1 MSTPVSAASGQRA
14 GGAIAW
20 AVLVAAFGGFL
31 FGFDIAVVN
40 GAVNPLQEYFG
51 LNEFWT
57 GFVVASG
64 LLGCVVGAWFGGTVV
79 DRLGRVRSMLVAA
92 VLFLLSA
99 VLSGLAL
106 TVYDFVLWRLLGGL
120 GVGLASVIVP
130 AYIAEIAP
138 SRQRGRLGSLWQLA
152 IVIGIFASAVSNA
165 LVANLAGGAGAALW
179 FGLESWRWMF
189 MIEALPA
196 LIYGLLAITLP
207 ESPRYLVSRGREREA
222 KTVLHDVVG
231 IQGEKAL
238 AEKVAEV
245 RETINVEARQR
256 LRDLLEGRRIK
267 PIVWVGIGLA
277 VFQQVVGINVIFFY
291 SNTLWQSVGIPE
303 DQAFLVQVIT
313 TSFNILAT
321 IVGIMIVDRLGRRM
335 PLAVGSLGMAVGLTV
350 MCIAFTQAQVTTVP
364 GGEDLVSLPGSWG
377 IIALVAANV
386 FTFFFGVTWGPYMW
400 LMLGEMFPNRIRAVA
415 LGVAAAFNWIANWA
429 VSTFFPM
436 MADVSLVFAYSL
448 YAGCAYLSF
457 LFVLKWVPETKGR
470 ELEQMSENAHVSGV
484 PKTDEGAEPRAEEA
498 SVGSR

>member
-1 MSTPVSAASGQRA
+1 M
-14 GGAIAW
+14 
-20 AVLVAAFGGFL
+20 
-31 FGFDIAVVN
+31 
-40 GAVNPLQEYFG
+40 
-51 LNEFWT
+51 
-57 GFVVASG
+57 
-64 LLGCVVGAWFGGTVV
+64 V

-99 VLSGLAL
+99 VLSGLTL
-106 TVYDFVLWRLLGGL
+106 TVYDFVLWRVLGGL

-165 LVANLAGGAGAALW
+165 LVAHLAGGAGAALW

-189 MIEALPA
+189 MIEVLPA

-222 KTVLHDVVG
+222 KTVL
-231 IQGEKAL
+231 
-238 AEKVAEV
+238 
-245 RETINVEARQR
+245 
-256 LRDLLEGRRIK
+256 RDLLEGRRIK

-277 VFQQVVGINVIFFY
+277 VFQQV
-291 SNTLWQSVGIPE
+291 VGIPE

-335 PLAVGSLGMAVGLTV
+335 PLAVGSLGMAIGLTV
-350 MCIAFTQAQVTTVP
+350 MCIAFTQAQVTPVP
-364 GGEDLVSLPGSWG
+364 GGEDLVSLPEPWG

-386 FTFFFGVTWGPYMW
+386 YTFFFGVTWGPYMW

-429 VSTFFPM
+429 VSTFFPL

-470 ELEQMSENAHVSGV
+470 ELEQMSDNAHVSGIPERDAAERDVAEISAPRCVEFQRIGPEPGSV
-484 PKTDEGAEPRAEEA
+484 PRIQHIRQGRPAASGSAARPAEPSFRRRRRETLRTPPR
-498 SVGSR
+498 GSRGPPARSWPPPAPGSARSRRCPRARPD

>member
-1 MSTPVSAASGQRA
+1 M
-14 GGAIAW
+14 
-20 AVLVAAFGGFL
+20 
-31 FGFDIAVVN
+31 
-40 GAVNPLQEYFG
+40 
-51 LNEFWT
+51 
-57 GFVVASG
+57 
-64 LLGCVVGAWFGGTVV
+64 V

-106 TVYDFVLWRLLGGL
+106 TVYDFVLGRVLGGL

-165 LVANLAGGAGAALW
+165 LVAHLAGGAGAALW

-222 KTVLHDVVG
+222 KTVL
-231 IQGEKAL
+231 
-238 AEKVAEV
+238 
-245 RETINVEARQR
+245 
-256 LRDLLEGRRIK
+256 RDLLEGRRIK

-291 SNTLWQSVGIPE
+291 SNILWQSVGIPE

-335 PLAVGSLGMAVGLTV
+335 PLAVGSLGMAIGLTV
-350 MCIAFTQAQVTTVP
+350 MCIAFTQAQVTPVP
-364 GGEDLVSLPGSWG
+364 GGEDLVSLPEPWG

-429 VSTFFPM
+429 VSTFFPL

-470 ELEQMSENAHVSGV
+470 ELEQMSDNAHVSGIPERDAAERDAAERDV
-484 PKTDEGAEPRAEEA
+484 AEISAPRCVEFQGIGPEPGSFPRIQHIRQGRPTASGSAARPAEPSFRRRRRETLRTPPR
-498 SVGSR
+498 GSREPPARSWPPPAPGSARSRRCPRARPD